1 MNKQVS
7 LVIPVFNESETI
19 VSLIQSIRKQSLQPD
34 EVIFVDG
41 GSTDQTVLLIKSE
54 TTNESRFKLIEA
66 GRAMPGKGR
75 NIGTAAASHEW
86 IAYTDAGITLDPDWM
101 MQLVKARDESGADII
116 YGNFSPQVNSLF
128 EKAAAIAYVPALQPG
143 QIRTKSIASCLLR
156 KAIWEKAGGFPDWRA
171 TEDLVFIERADKA
184 ATKITTA
191 VAATVSWKLRPGL
204 ASTFKKFS
212 LYSAYNV
219 WAGRQA
225 FWHYGIAR
233 QYLFLLPFIL
243 LGIFHHWL
251 WLLAIPAWLGARTAK
266 RARMHRYEYGTRAL
280 SNPVLLFLVALI
292 TLTIDLATYTGW
304 VKALLNK
311 QGYRSFSS
319 Y

>member
-19 VSLIQSIRKQSLQPD
+19 LSLIQSIREQSLQPD

-41 GSTDQTVLLIKSE
+41 GSTDQTVLLIRSE
-54 TTNESRFKLIEA
+54 TKNDSRFKLIEA

-75 NIGTAAASHEW
+75 NIGTAAAGHDW
-86 IAYTDAGITLDPDWM
+86 IAYTDAGITLDPHWM
-101 MQLVKARDESGADII
+101 MQLVKTREETGADII
-116 YGNFSPQVNSLF
+116 YGNFSPQVYSLF

-156 KAIWEKAGGFPDWRA
+156 KSIWEKAGGFPDWRA

-184 ATKITTA
+184 SAKITTA
-191 VAATVSWKLRPGL
+191 VAAMVSWKLRPGL
-204 ASTFKKFS
+204 VSTFKKFT

-233 QYLFLLPFIL
+233 QYLFLIPFIL
-243 LGIFHHWL
+243 LGIFHSWL

-266 RARMHRYEYGTRAL
+266 RAWMHRYEYGTRAL
-280 SNPVLLFLVALI
+280 SSPVLLFLVALI

-319 Y
+319 H

>member
-1 MNKQVS
+1 MNNQIS

-19 VSLIQSIRKQSLQPD
+19 LSLIQSIREQSLQPD

-41 GSTDQTVLLIKSE
+41 GSTDQTVSLIKRE
-54 TTNESRFKLIEA
+54 TTNDSWFKLIEA

-75 NIGTAAASHEW
+75 NIGSAAARYEW
-86 IAYTDAGITLDPDWM
+86 IAYTDAGITLDPHWM
-101 MQLVKARDESGADII
+101 MQLVKTRDETGADIV
-116 YGNFSPQVNSLF
+116 YGNYSPIVNSLF

-143 QIRTKSIASCLLR
+143 QIRAKFIASCLLR
-156 KAIWEKAGGFPDWRA
+156 KSIWEKAGGFPDWRA
-171 TEDLVFIERADKA
+171 TEDLVFIERADKV
-184 ATKITTA
+184 ATKIATA
-191 VAATVSWKLRPGL
+191 VPALVSWKLRTKIR
-204 ASTFKKFS
+204 STFKRFA

-233 QYLFLLPFIL
+233 QYLFLIPFLL

-251 WLLAIPAWLGARTAK
+251 WFLAILAWLGARTAK
-266 RARMHRYEYGTRAL
+266 RAWMHRYEYGTKTL
-280 SNPVLLFLVALI
+280 LNPVLLFLVALI

-304 VKALLNK
+304 IRALLNK
-311 QGYRSFSS
+311 QGYRNFSNH
-319 Y
+319 